1 MELIECNISVHA
13 FGKYVSPFLLF
24 LLLLFFNI
32 SQIVLIL
39 SRFYGPCVGGGEK
52 ETTQVTVCE
61 GGHIEE

>member
-1 MELIECNISVHA
+1 MNVIFQCMLLVN
-13 FGKYVSPFLLF
+13 VSPFLLL

-52 ETTQVTVCE
+52 ETTQVCE
-61 GGHIEE
+61 GGHVEE

>member
-1 MELIECNISVHA
+1 MLLVN
-13 FGKYVSPFLLF
+13 VSPFLLL

-52 ETTQVTVCE
+52 ETTQVCE
-61 GGHIEE
+61 GGHVEE

>member
-1 MELIECNISVHA
+1 MLLVN
-13 FGKYVSPFLLF
+13 VSPFLLL

-52 ETTQVTVCE
+52 ETMQVTVCE
-61 GGHIEE
+61 GGHVEE